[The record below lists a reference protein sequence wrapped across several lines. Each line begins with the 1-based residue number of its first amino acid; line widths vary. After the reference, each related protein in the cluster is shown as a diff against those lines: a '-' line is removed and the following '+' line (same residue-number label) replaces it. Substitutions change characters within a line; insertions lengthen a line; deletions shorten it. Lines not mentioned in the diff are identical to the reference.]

1 MANNKPFFSII
12 IPVYNGMYRDLSPC
26 LDSIWIQDI
35 DPSLYEV
42 ICVDD
47 ASPDCS
53 YEWLLA
59 QQKNHSNLK
68 VTRHAENV
76 RQGGAR
82 NTGVDMAD
90 GDYIMFID
98 QDDYYHPGSLKILY
112 EFIARSVQI
121 DVVITDSAFQFKSNP
136 HDRLQLNFGTQ
147 PLMSNIE
154 SVRRLGW
161 CIAPWRLC
169 IRKKFYQDAGIRFV
183 ERVMIEDIDWG
194 VTVLYYAKTV
204 QYVPL
209 LLIHYNKGEDSTTD
223 NMYRDI
229 SILKGNTMAARR
241 VYDLYETLYTDS
253 PIRQY
258 VLDLADRYFNFTCR
272 YCFGICC
279 PINEKKRLLS
289 YIPYYKTDYF
299 LVKQAHRHAVLFSL
313 FTNCTVPFFR
323 IARKLRRN
331 IKSRV

>member
-12 IPVYNGMYRDLSPC
+12 IPVYNGMSRDLSPC

-289 YIPYYKTDYF
+289 YIP
-299 LVKQAHRHAVLFSL
+299 
-313 FTNCTVPFFR
+313 FT
-323 IARKLRRN
+323 KL
-331 IKSRV
+331 IIFW